1 VGSTR
6 ATDSDAS
13 NRDAPTFAPEEERYV
28 CLGRLAWVLRE
39 VGLRTSLVLPKGCEP
54 FVLIERASGVLRV
67 RATVRD
73 GRWIFTWGHGRQ
85 QWADL
90 SDSGFQRIWEAAQ

>member
-1 VGSTR
+1 MRRIRTR
-6 ATDSDAS
+6 ASATHQPS
-13 NRDAPTFAPEEERYV
+13 RQRTPEEERYV
-28 CLGRLAWVLRE
+28 GLGRLAWALRE

-54 FVLIERASGVLRV
+54 FVLIERASGALRV
-67 RATVRD
+67 RVTVRD

-90 SDSGFQRIWEAAQ
+90 SDSGFRRIWEAAQ